1 MYVDRKKGGVNMND
15 SLTILGVLIVT
26 VIAVAVY
33 LIPTII
39 AYQRK
44 HHYRRIILGINVI
57 FGLTGLGYLVAFVW
71 AVWPK
76 ETAVFDVVTNDP
88 TTNSSEA
95 GQKIYGKMGTN
106 VKAFRNALNSSS
118 STSPQES
125 QPSND
130 VLNNNYEDILR
141 SLAKLR
147 DDGIITEEEFSNKK
161 KSILGL

>member
-1 MYVDRKKGGVNMND
+1 MNID
-15 SLTILGVLIVT
+15 DFLKVILLIICGIIAIAIYFLPTIL
-26 VIAVAVY
+26 
-33 LIPTII
+33 
-39 AYQRK
+39 AYRRN
-44 HHYRRIILGINVI
+44 HHYYKVIFGINLI

-76 ETAVFDVVTNDP
+76 ETAIFDVIANDP

-106 VKAFRNALNSSS
+106 VKAFRNALNGNS

-130 VLNNNYEDILR
+130 VLNNNYEDMLR

-147 DDGIITEEEFSNKK
+147 DDGIITEEEFLKK
-161 KSILGL
+161 KRSILGL